1 MGGVD
6 ILYGVQSTGH
16 GHLVRSTPVIQRLR
30 ELGHEVHV
38 LLSGPAPDPLWIE
51 RIGGMVAVRPGLTL
65 SVSAGELQYVKTVL
79 RSRPLRFVRDVLGM
93 RRRQPWDLVVT
104 DYEPV
109 TAWHARLTG
118 QRCVGIGHQY
128 AFMYDVPRARGNLAS
143 RAVLRQFA
151 PVDTAVGS
159 HYASFGAP
167 ILPPFVAPEV
177 RSLRRE
183 AVEDD
188 LVLVYLPWE
197 DRAGLLRKLRRFP
210 NFRFRVYDRVAHREH
225 HGNVE
230 VRPVSRHDFATDI
243 DRCRGIIAN
252 AGFTLSSE
260 ALHLGISLL
269 VKPIHSQIEQE
280 SNAVALQHL
289 GLGNVSPRLS
299 TRDIADWLMRP
310 PPKPQR
316 YPDVTP
322 ALIDWLHAG
331 ATEPLEALS
340 SRLWEQLQPRTAAP
354 PFAAEA
360 AAREATPSRR
370 YRPVG

>member
-1 MGGVD
+1 MAAME
-6 ILYGVQSTGH
+6 ILYGVQTTGH
-16 GHLVRSTPVIQRLR
+16 GHLVRATPVIQALR
-30 ELGHEVHV
+30 GLGHEVHV
-38 LLSGPAPDPLWIE
+38 LLSGPRPDPLWLD
-51 RIGGMVAVRPGLTL
+51 RIGEPLHSRPGLTL
-65 SVSAGELQYVKTVL
+65 SVSAGELRYLQTLK
-79 RSRPLRFVRDVLGM
+79 RSQPLRFLRDVLGM
-93 RRRQPWDLVVT
+93 RRRTWDLVVT

-118 QRCVGIGHQY
+118 QRSVGIGHQY
-128 AFMYDVPRARGNLAS
+128 AFMYDVPRATGNPAS

-151 PVDTAVGS
+151 PVHTAVGS

-177 RSLRRE
+177 RALRRE

-188 LVLVYLPWE
+188 LVLAYLPWE

-230 VRPVSRHDFATDI
+230 VRPVSRHEFATDI
-243 DRCRGIIAN
+243 SRCRGIIAN

-289 GLGNVSPRLS
+289 GLGNVSQRLS

-310 PPKPQR
+310 PPEPQH

-340 SRLWEQLQPRTAAP
+340 NRLWEGREPRT
-354 PFAAEA
+354 
-360 AAREATPSRR
+360 TS
-370 YRPVG
+370 PVGAASAANVDTPVRG